1 MQSEDRDLPPL
12 QESSK
17 GQPHENAGMA
27 ALLAFLHIALCG
39 YMAFSIVY
47 LLRNIEPAFLANPKL
62 SAELFLPV
70 AVALFSPFGTDP
82 LTRTLARVA
91 RGFAAATIVMTVVAM
106 VIGSVGTKDPSN
118 AVKLVRSLGV
128 SAICGLMMGFFV
140 AELLRIPF
148 VRRKRVAEL
157 PIFPLGRTLV
167 YTGATALITLMV
179 WALTYPVVLDL
190 RFSAATVAVAAV
202 HEPLKVYLAAL
213 GVFVSAALLPFHLR
227 MFRGRTNFAELCYPL
242 SLHVALATLGI
253 FGWFATGWEWGAQSL
268 GYELFCYAVACSL
281 ALASRSP
288 HWSEPRESSFT
299 YVNGGGNV

>member
-1 MQSEDRDLPPL
+1 MQSEGRNFTPL

-17 GQPHENAGMA
+17 RQPQENAGMA

-39 YMAFSIVY
+39 YLAFSIVY
-47 LLRNIEPAFLANPKL
+47 LLRNIDPALLANPKL

-70 AVALFSPFGTDP
+70 AVALFSRYGTDP

-106 VIGSVGTKDPSN
+106 VIGSAGTKDPSN
-118 AVKLVRSLGV
+118 ALKLVRSLGV

-148 VRRKRVAEL
+148 VRRKRVAEV
-157 PIFPLGRTLV
+157 PILPLGRTLV
-167 YTGATALITLMV
+167 YAVATTLITLMV
-179 WALTYPVVLDL
+179 WALTYPVVFDL

-202 HEPLKVYLAAL
+202 QEPLKVYLAAL

-227 MFRGRTNFAELCYPL
+227 MFRRRTNFAELSYPL
-242 SLHVALATLGI
+242 SLHAALATLGI
-253 FGWFATGWEWGAQSL
+253 FGWFAAGCEWGAQSL

-288 HWSEPRESSFT
+288 HWSEPGHSSFIIR
-299 YVNGGGNV
+299 